1 MSDLTGYYLKV
12 IDGMYNEDPV
22 MGTYCGTAEIS
33 DIVSSYN
40 SISVKFVTD
49 ESDQHSGFQLHFEAI
64 ESLY

>member
-1 MSDLTGYYLKV
+1 MYKYLKV

-22 MGTYCGTAEIS
+22 VGTYCGAAEIS

-40 SISVKFVTD
+40 SVSVKFVTD
-49 ESDQHSGFQLHFEAI
+49 ESDQRSGFQLHFEAI